1 MHDRQIPGSLE
12 SRLDNWANAN
22 RGRYEAVDA
31 ASIEHAWRCLAPRHR
46 DMIRMAYLWRA
57 GREVVCR
64 RLKIPRHPRSRYD
77 LELALA
83 KQALA
88 RLLEERIPSVNGERG
103 ERA

>member
-1 MHDRQIPGSLE
+1 MHDRQIPGSLD

-22 RGRYEAVDA
+22 RGRYEPVDA
-31 ASIEHAWRCLAPRHR
+31 QNIEQAWRCLAPRHR

-57 GREVVCR
+57 GREVICR
-64 RLKIPRHPRSRYD
+64 RLKISRYPRCCYD
-77 LELALA
+77 LELVLA

-103 ERA
+103 